1 MLYHVYFIYFSVL
14 EKCCENFK
22 KSLRSELPC
31 SHLFHHHL
39 PRTYSCPASL
49 QTSNQF
55 QKTCSL
61 WPSSSFWIC
70 VQTQTDALTC
80 VQGFFLCS
88 FLSALKFGF
97 LRLLASGVYQPTPL
111 FPFLCCVWP
120 GNTQQGSKLGQSQ
133 IQTLFSVFQELF
145 SFHCSVS
152 SILKILVS

>member
-61 WPSSSFWIC
+61 WPSSSFQIC

-80 VQGFFLCS
+80 VQGFFLLFYSYKNMPCIHLPTSCCS
-88 FLSALKFGF
+88 HLVHYGMS
-97 LRLLASGVYQPTPL
+97 PP
-111 FPFLCCVWP
+111 
-120 GNTQQGSKLGQSQ
+120 LGQLAH
-133 IQTLFSVFQELF
+133 I
-145 SFHCSVS
+145 
-152 SILKILVS
+152 